1 MLGRKLQTTI
11 TDETPHVVVNFLR
24 IIIYTTHRMNHF
36 IAARA
41 PMPGMEIYSRE
52 DAFVATNT

>member
-41 PMPGMEIYSRE
+41 PMPGMEICSRE